1 MFSIELVDRCKRNDR
16 LAQLELY
23 DKYCEGMFRVAIG
36 FVKNQDD
43 AEDVVQEAFIKAF
56 KKIGQFNG
64 EVTFGA
70 WLKRIVVHQSIDFL
84 KSKKREILPLHENL
98 TVINADD
105 DWSVDDTITVDA
117 IKLAMERL
125 SDKYKYVVMMYL
137 IEGLD
142 HSEISQVLG
151 ITETNCRSR
160 LFRGKAQLK
169 DILIQ
174 KAYVTRS

>member
-1 MFSIELVDRCKRNDR
+1 MFSIELVSRCKKNDR

-23 DKYCEGMFRVAIG
+23 EKYCDGMFKVAMG
-36 FVKNQDD
+36 FVKDPDD

-56 KKIGQFNG
+56 KKIDQFNA

-84 KSKKREILPLHENL
+84 KSKKREILPLNENL
-98 TVINADD
+98 IVVKEDD
-105 DWSVDDTITVDA
+105 DWSVDNSVTVNEV
-117 IKLAMERL
+117 KLAMERL
-125 SDKYKYVVMMYL
+125 SEKYRYVVMMYL

-169 DILIQ
+169 DILNQ